1 MRKNK
6 YHDRKKKKK
15 DTNRLIEKELDKKV
29 IFKIKTEIQEGISI
43 RFNAANR

>member
-6 YHDRKKKKK
+6 YHDRKKKK